1 MPEKVV
7 EWNFGILHPLV

>member
-1 MPEKVV
+1 MPEKVG